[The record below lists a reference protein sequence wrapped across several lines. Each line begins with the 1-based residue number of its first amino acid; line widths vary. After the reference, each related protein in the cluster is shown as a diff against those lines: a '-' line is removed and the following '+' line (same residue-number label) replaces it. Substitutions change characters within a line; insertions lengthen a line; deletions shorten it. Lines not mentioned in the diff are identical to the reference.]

1 MLRFYFC
8 FLTKKKKSYSLVV
21 VVIITIIVI
30 ISIISEC
37 FISPKINAQLFEGW
51 VISESGLQTLH
62 SHEVH
67 SQLLSSPSL
76 SLSASKPKLEKKIC
90 LK

>member
-8 FLTKKKKSYSLVV
+8 FLALKKKRYSLV

-30 ISIISEC
+30 ISLISEW
-37 FISPKINAQLFEGW
+37 FISPKISAQPFEGW
-51 VISESGLQTLH
+51 IISESGLQTLH

-67 SQLLSSPSL
+67 SQLLSSLSL
-76 SLSASKPKLEKKIC
+76 SLSASKLKSEK
-90 LK
+90 